1 MINLHN
7 QDGYITDYTPA
18 IYRLL
23 ELEAKHVR
31 DYNRTGADISLTL
44 ATHMREQID
53 GMCWVNPEVKS
64 EQCN

>member
-31 DYNRTGADISLTL
+31 DYNRTASPLSLTL

-53 GMCWVNPEVKS
+53 GMRWVDTTIELAGAV
-64 EQCN
+64 